1 MSEIAVC
8 KFCGQFVAGCD
19 VPEDA
24 TKSETIEI
32 GTLHCNCPKAH
43 EYQYRRVCADKAK
56 EKLDEILVTV
66 DKCHNIQGV
75 DKSIIDHLKAG
86 IDLLAEDKAKSIA
99 VDLGNVGTIKLS
111 VGPGKVT
118 VHRSITLKE
127 EM

>member
-1 MSEIAVC
+1 MEIAVC
-8 KFCGQFVAGCD
+8 KFCGQIVVGAD
-19 VPEDA
+19 VPDNA
-24 TKSETIEI
+24 TKAEAIET
-32 GTLHCNCPKAH
+32 GTLRCTCAKAQ

-56 EKLDEILVTV
+56 EKLDEILITV
-66 DKCHNIQGV
+66 DKNHNIHGV
-75 DKSIIDHLKAG
+75 DKSIIDHLKKG